1 MLDAI
6 KTFVSREFSAIW
18 NLIRQIVELK
28 QDATN
33 CKVQSRIPNL
43 FLILTHSA
51 SQQWTADL
59 ASSHETH
66 PAIPSHSVVR

>member
-33 CKVQSRIPNL
+33 CKAQIQ
-43 FLILTHSA
+43 ILQFMITHSA
-51 SQQWTADL
+51 SRLWTAVR
-59 ASSHETH
+59 ASSHETRL
-66 PAIPSHSVVR
+66 AIPSHSVVR

>member
-33 CKVQSRIPNL
+33 CKVQSRIPQFISDFNSL
-43 FLILTHSA
+43 SI
-51 SQQWTADL
+51 TAMDCRPRL
-59 ASSHETH
+59 Q
-66 PAIPSHSVVR
+66 P

>member
-33 CKVQSRIPNL
+33 CKVQIRIPQ
-43 FLILTHSA
+43 FLISTHSA
-51 SQQWTADL
+51 SRLWTAVR
-59 ASSHETH
+59 ASSHGTRL
-66 PAIPSHSVVR
+66 AIPSHGVVR

>member
-33 CKVQSRIPNL
+33 CKVQIRIPQ
-43 FLILTHSA
+43 FLISDLDSLSITAMDCSPRLQPWDPSGHSF
-51 SQQWTADL
+51 S
-59 ASSHETH
+59 
-66 PAIPSHSVVR
+66 